1 MGALRSRLP
10 TGPLAALLRAWL
22 LAYTGS
28 WAFTIA
34 VAVYAFDR
42 SGAGAVAAVTA
53 ARLLPAVLAA
63 PVTGRL
69 VDRGERGRVVAWA
82 CLVQAACVGVV
93 ATLVFARSSLVL
105 IVVLSAIGSAAAT
118 ALRPALQ
125 ASMPALAGTPEE
137 LTRATAWWSVIDNGG
152 FLLGAGAGGAA
163 IALVGAGSVVGAAAV
178 LMAMAGAVAV
188 TLPSVSATSA
198 DEPGDYAEGLS
209 SLLAGLRAVASS
221 PTLRGP
227 FAIFAGL
234 LLLEGTTDVQLV
246 ELSLGKLHLGN
257 AGPGVL
263 TAVWGAG
270 GLLGSA
276 LILPLVRRR
285 GYGLALAAGSIVFAG
300 GLALAAINAIP
311 IAIGAMIP
319 AGIGFALVEIA
330 VMALVP
336 RLADDAIVGRVY
348 ALSEVLYAGAA
359 GVGALIAPSLIS
371 TLGVDGSL
379 AAVGIAFG
387 AGAIVAQRTF
397 ARLDYGQ
404 EEAGRVRE
412 LLRGVSFLAPLP
424 LPRLERL
431 VRAARPVT
439 VPAGATVIRAGES
452 GQEFFV
458 VADGT
463 VEIVEYGRRQGPGSG
478 FGEIALIRD
487 VPRTATVRA
496 ATDVSLL
503 ALTRAVFIGA
513 VSGHGDATQLADAMV
528 AEHLARPRV
537 ADPTGET
544 AAMRAPDE
552 DVLL

>member
-10 TGPLAALLRAWL
+10 TGPLAALLGAWL

-198 DEPGDYAEGLS
+198 DEPADDAEGLS

>member
-1 MGALRSRLP
+1 VPG
-10 TGPLAALLRAWL
+10 GPLATLLGAWL
-22 LAYTGS
+22 LAYTGG

-34 VAVYAFDR
+34 LAVYAFDR

-53 ARLLPAVLAA
+53 ARLLPAMLAA
-63 PVTGRL
+63 PLTGGL
-69 VDRGERGRVVAWA
+69 VDRGERGRVVAAA
-82 CLVQAACVGVV
+82 CLVQAACLGGV
-93 ATLVFARSSLVL
+93 AALIFAHSSLVAIIAL
-105 IVVLSAIGSAAAT
+105 AAIGGAAAT

-125 ASMPALAGTPEE
+125 ALMPALASSPDE
-137 LTRATAWWSVIDNGG
+137 LTRATAAWSVIDNGG
-152 FLLGAGAGGAA
+152 FLIGAGAGGTA
-163 IALVGAGSVVGAAAV
+163 IALIG
-178 LMAMAGAVAV
+178 AGAVVGVAAGLVAV
-188 TLPSVSATSA
+188 AGVIAVALPSVGATAA
-198 DEPGDYAEGLS
+198 DEPEDDAEGLS
-209 SLLAGLRAVASS
+209 SLLAGLRAVAAS
-221 PTLRGP
+221 PMLRGP
-227 FAIFAGL
+227 FAVFAGL

-246 ELSLGKLHLGN
+246 ALSLGKLHMGN

-263 TAVWGAG
+263 TAVWGIG

-276 LILPLVRRR
+276 LILFLVRRR

-300 GLALAAINAIP
+300 GLALAAINVIP
-311 IAIGAMIP
+311 MAIGAMIP

-371 TLGVDGSL
+371 GLGVDGSL

-397 ARLDYGQ
+397 ARLDVGQ

-431 VRAARPVT
+431 VRAARPLT
-439 VPAGATVIRAGES
+439 VAAGATVVRAGEI

-458 VADGT
+458 VADGI
-463 VEIVEYGRRQGPGSG
+463 VDIVEYGRRQGPGSG
-478 FGEIALIRD
+478 FGEIALLRD

-496 ATDVSLL
+496 ATDVRLL
-503 ALTRAVFIGA
+503 ALTRPAFLGA
-513 VSGHGDATQLADAMV
+513 VSGHGDATELADAMV

-537 ADPTGET
+537 SDATVEPGPSP
-544 AAMRAPDE
+544 AGSG
-552 DVLL
+552 

>member
-10 TGPLAALLRAWL
+10 TGPLAALLGAWL

-82 CLVQAACVGVV
+82 CLMQAACVGVV

-198 DEPGDYAEGLS
+198 DEPGDDAEGLS

>member
-1 MGALRSRLP
+1 MGMLRSRLP
-10 TGPLAALLRAWL
+10 SGPLAALLGAWL

-28 WAFTIA
+28 WACTIA

-42 SGAGAVAAVTA
+42 QGAGAVAAVTA

-69 VDRGERGRVVAWA
+69 VDRGERGTVAAWA
-82 CLVQAACVGVV
+82 CLVQAACLGIV
-93 ATLVFARSSLVL
+93 ATFLFAHSSLVL
-105 IVVLSAIGSAAAT
+105 IVVLSATGSAAAT
-118 ALRPALQ
+118 TLRPALQ
-125 ASMPALAGTPEE
+125 ASMPALAGSPEE
-137 LTRATAWWSVIDNGG
+137 LTRATAWWSAIDNGG

-163 IALVGAGSVVGAAAV
+163 IALVGAGPVVAASAALV
-178 LMAMAGAVAV
+178 AMAGAVAV
-188 TLPSVSATSA
+188 TLPSVRATAA
-198 DEPGDYAEGLS
+198 DESDDDPEGLA

-221 PTLRGP
+221 PMLRGP
-227 FAIFAGL
+227 FAVFAGL

-246 ELSLGKLHLGN
+246 ALSLGKLHMGN

-263 TAVWGAG
+263 TAVWGVG

-276 LILPLVRRR
+276 LILLLVRRR

-300 GLALAAINAIP
+300 GLILAAINVIP

-371 TLGVDGSL
+371 TFGVDGSL
-379 AAVGIAFG
+379 AAVGIVFG

-397 ARLDYGQ
+397 ARLDRGQ

-431 VRAARPVT
+431 ARAARQVT
-439 VPAGATVIRAGES
+439 VPAGTSVIRAGET

-458 VADGT
+458 IADGT
-463 VEIVEYGRRQGPGSG
+463 VEIVEYGRRQGPGSA
-478 FGEIALIRD
+478 FGEIALLRD
-487 VPRTATVRA
+487 IPRTATVLA

-503 ALTRAVFIGA
+503 ALTRAAFIAA
-513 VSGHGDATQLADAMV
+513 VSDHGDATHLADAIV

-537 ADPTGET
+537 PDPTSDSAEESQ
-544 AAMRAPDE
+544 PDE
-552 DVLL
+552 AGLL